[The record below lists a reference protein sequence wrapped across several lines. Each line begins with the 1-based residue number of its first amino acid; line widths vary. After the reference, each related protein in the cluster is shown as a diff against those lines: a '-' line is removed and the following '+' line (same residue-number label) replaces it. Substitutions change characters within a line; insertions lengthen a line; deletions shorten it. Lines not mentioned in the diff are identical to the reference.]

1 MYADTAGKLEA
12 ATAELKALQDEAF
25 VSRVETFLR
34 QQEEWV
40 QRYRLDVLTRGH
52 NTNFAE
58 ATILVLKDIIL
69 TELKHLMQ
77 YFPLPPAEP
86 LSALEYFDMF
96 VSRSMLKA
104 VVDESNKYYFQKHGT
119 PLNLTV
125 EELTSVLG
133 MFSRMGLVNMHR
145 VRAHWETGSRY
156 ELIASV
162 MSRNRFEK
170 ITSHLHFFSEAANDK
185 VKEDKCWKVRPWL
198 SSLLS
203 NMVFLP
209 QEKKSAVDE
218 ILIPLRELCYIR
230 QNMPNKLKSKWGL
243 KLWARSGK
251 SGLSYDLDV
260 YQRCNKGFYGSQGG
274 YQLGLGAGVVL
285 QLCSSLPK

>member
-145 VRAHWETGSRY
+145 MSTSAATKVFMAARVATSLGWELVS
-156 ELIASV
+156 
-162 MSRNRFEK
+162 
-170 ITSHLHFFSEAANDK
+170 
-185 VKEDKCWKVRPWL
+185 
-198 SSLLS
+198 
-203 NMVFLP
+203 
-209 QEKKSAVDE
+209 
-218 ILIPLRELCYIR
+218 
-230 QNMPNKLKSKWGL
+230 
-243 KLWARSGK
+243 
-251 SGLSYDLDV
+251 
-260 YQRCNKGFYGSQGG
+260 
-274 YQLGLGAGVVL
+274 
-285 QLCSSLPK
+285 CSSCVPAYRSETTT